1 MTNNDK
7 FCLYY
12 SDNINENNIY
22 KKYYSYSLSEE
33 NQIIFFLKRSLNY
46 RRTLCTFE
54 VKA

>member
-7 FCLYY
+7 FCLYF
-12 SDNINENNIY
+12 SDNIVNIY